1 MLAEIPAN
9 LNAAHD
15 IRPILLAGCFG
26 LAGTLIPIF
35 ISWSK
40 ERDVVSQRSRQL
52 DEAIRRVQFWDQW
65 LKLSTVIGDPA
76 EDIARQR
83 VQHELEMLCQLLG
96 GASAQLHSEQ
106 VVLKDNTTAYQSK
119 LQNVSFVRRL
129 LLLYRPARN
138 IAWIPRVFF
147 FFFILVTI
155 VGVLV
160 AFSST
165 PAQRAADLYFAT
177 FLLIIAWMF
186 RWLSLWIEKPRKVTS
201 EASPALASPRS

>member
-1 MLAEIPAN
+1 MLAQIPTT
-9 LNAAHD
+9 LTAAHD

-76 EDIARQR
+76 DDIARQR

-106 VVLKDNTTAYQSK
+106 VVLQDSTTAFQTK
-119 LQNVSFVRRL
+119 LKNMSFIRRL
-129 LLLYRPARN
+129 LLLYKPARN

-147 FFFILVTI
+147 FFFIAMASLVS
-155 VGVLV
+155 LV
-160 AFSST
+160 AFEKTSN
-165 PAQRAADLYFAT
+165 LYVAIFM
-177 FLLIIAWMF
+177 LLIASLF
-186 RWLSLWIEKPRKVTS
+186 RWLSLWIERPRKETS
-201 EASPALASPRS
+201 NVRQSVAQLRT